1 MDDVYVAR
9 QPIFDK
15 NRKIHGYEL
24 LFRDG
29 TANMF
34 SQTEGDTATT
44 TLLSNTFFSIGIDT
58 LTDGNKAFIN
68 FTQNLLEK
76 KVPLLLP
83 KETVVVE
90 ILEDVKPGPK
100 LVDACRKMAA
110 AGYTLA
116 LDDFVYSA
124 ELMPLIVLAD
134 IIKFDFR
141 LTPTDTISAYLAQ
154 LPQKRIQLLAEKVET
169 AEEFETAKAMGFDL
183 FQGYFFC
190 RPEMIKGREIQG
202 SQLNLMNIMIQA
214 NRPDFSVEPLA
225 ALISRD
231 VGFSYKLFKYANAT
245 FFGRTIKV
253 SSVKDAMVYLGESE
267 IRRFVSLVAMS
278 RLAEGK
284 TDELIRMASVRGKFC
299 ELLSMAANE
308 PAPPPEMFTMGMFSL
323 IDAILEHP
331 MAQAVAPLPLSDAIK
346 TALIHEKG
354 RLAGYLELMRAYEY
368 GQWEQVS
375 CTAGALKINPEKIPS
390 FYLHACQW
398 ADAVRKPVW

>member
-1 MDDVYVAR
+1 
-9 QPIFDK
+9 
-15 NRKIHGYEL
+15 
-24 LFRDG
+24 
-29 TANMF
+29 
-34 SQTEGDTATT
+34 DTATT
-44 TLLSNTFFSIGIDT
+44 TLLSNTFFSIGLDT
-58 LTDGNKAFIN
+58 LTNGNKAFIN

-83 KETVVVE
+83 KEIVVVE
-90 ILEDVKPGPK
+90 ILEDVKPWAG
-100 LVDACRKMAA
+100 LVAACRKMAD

-116 LDDFVYSA
+116 LDDFVYSP
-124 ELMPLIVLAD
+124 ELLPLIALAD
-134 IIKFDFR
+134 IIKIDFR
-141 LTPTDTISAYLAQ
+141 ATPADTISAYLAQ
-154 LPQKRIQLLAEKVET
+154 LPQKKIHLLAEKVET
-169 AEEFETAKAMGFDL
+169 AEEFEAAKALGFDL

-202 SQLNLMNIMIQA
+202 SQLNLLNIMIQA
-214 NRPDFSVEPLA
+214 NRPDFSVEALA

-253 SSVKDAMVYLGESE
+253 SSVRDAMVYLGESE

-299 ELLSMAANE
+299 ELLSMAADE

-346 TALIHEKG
+346 AALIHEKG
-354 RLAGYLELMRAYEY
+354 HLFGYLELMRAYEY

-375 CTAGALKINPEKIPS
+375 RTAGALKINPETIPS
-390 FYLHACQW
+390 FYLHACRW